1 MTSFFPSSLTARL
14 GRLSFV
20 QHGGRLGHHKGSHVS
35 KKTGS
40 SLEFSDFKEYHPG
53 DDIRHIDW
61 NVYARTDSYFI
72 KQFLDEQE
80 MRVHILLD
88 TSKSMDFEDKWK
100 FAQQIAIGLGQIAL
114 KNGDTVSISR
124 MFSGK
129 KQSFTRKGARQAGS
143 WTTYISRFEQPSETT
158 GLLEGI
164 HAVPKGTTLLFV
176 VTDAL
181 EPNENLDKLFKQL
194 STRYRD
200 VRVVAIRSKTELS
213 PSYQGDIRFIDSES
227 ERISEVTMMPSVET
241 AYQLQQKKH
250 QLLMMESAAKYGIGV
265 LMTTPQTGPEDV
277 FTMQMRRQGWVR

>member
-1 MTSFFPSSLTARL
+1 MTSFFPTGLSERL
-14 GRLSFV
+14 SRLSFV

-35 KKTGS
+35 KKTGA

-80 MRVHILLD
+80 MRVHIVLD
-88 TSKSMDFEDKWK
+88 ASKSMDFEDKWK

-124 MFSGK
+124 MLHGK
-129 KQSFTRKGARQAGS
+129 KQLFTRKGARQAGS
-143 WTTYISRFEQPSETT
+143 WTTYISRFEKPSETH
-158 GLLEGI
+158 GLLDGI
-164 HAVPKGTTLLFV
+164 HAIPKGTTLLFV

-181 EPNENLDKLFKQL
+181 EPNEQLDRLFKQL
-194 STRYRD
+194 SARCRD
-200 VRVVAIRSKTELS
+200 VRLVSIRSKSELG
-213 PSYQGDIRFIDSES
+213 PDYQGDIRFIDSES
-227 ERISEVTMMPSVET
+227 EKISEVTMMQSVET
-241 AYQLQQKKH
+241 AYQLQQKNH
-250 QLLMMESAAKYGIGV
+250 QLRMLESAAKYGIGM